1 MNQNI
6 IIIGVPPP
14 NPNMMM
20 NQRLNFMMNQNNMMM
35 SPSPMNSMMSQN
47 NMMMMNP
54 SPMNS
59 MMNQNN
65 MMMMNPSPMNSM
77 MNQNNMMMMNPSPM
91 NSMSMGM
98 ANSAPHEIYDDDE
111 EICYLDSSMGK
122 NNNNS
127 SFIPMAKIPS
137 PMNSISMGMENS
149 SPPKIYDDDVEEDV
163 CYLDSS
169 MGKNNNNNSFIPSL
183 SYHGNEMKHL
193 QETININKKEDIMKI
208 INTQDFING
217 FWEVN
222 KYTNIIKEKYKKE
235 YTLLKG
241 IKSKNITDRVA
252 ITFLIIYFIDKEHPE
267 LLDELLMIIKKAKI
281 FIFKEAKDT
290 YENIIKE
297 ISISY
302 IGLNY

>member
-1 MNQNI
+1 MQPQMM
-6 IIIGVPPP
+6 GMGMMQPS
-14 NPNMMM
+14 MMGMM
-20 NQRLNFMMNQNNMMM
+20 NS
-35 SPSPMNSMMSQN
+35 SPPMYMQMANESL
-47 NMMMMNP
+47 P
-54 SPMNS
+54 R
-59 MMNQNN
+59 
-65 MMMMNPSPMNSM
+65 
-77 MNQNNMMMMNPSPM
+77 
-91 NSMSMGM
+91 SMGFVGC
-98 ANSAPHEIYDDDE
+98 PEINY
-111 EICYLDSSMGK
+111 MGK
-122 NNNNS
+122 NNDN
-127 SFIPMAKIPS
+127 
-137 PMNSISMGMENS
+137 E
-149 SPPKIYDDDVEEDV
+149 DDVISSSSNYGNKIED
-163 CYLDSS
+163 
-169 MGKNNNNNSFIPSL
+169 I
-183 SYHGNEMKHL
+183 
-193 QETININKKEDIMKI
+193 QEKININKKDDIMKI